1 MTLTKQIRKVVNS
14 NVKNAKS
21 RIIFHDVYR
30 LKDGTKVSRLKW
42 WRSYVDENLVK
53 ELQKIIDNEI
63 KTDKKIVVAGS
74 KGGRWFWND
83 QLVVRVYETPKK

>member
-1 MTLTKQIRKVVNS
+1 MTLTKQIRKVINANVNDAE
-14 NVKNAKS
+14 NYIV
-21 RIIFHDVYR
+21 FHDVYK

-42 WRSYVDENLVK
+42 WRSCVDEDLVK
-53 ELQKIIDNEI
+53 ELQRRIDNAI

-83 QLVVRVYETPKK
+83 QLVIRIYETPEK